1 MTTRIPEITRYQDW
15 LQEERNLSFEN
26 YDALWRWSTSDLD
39 GFWDSIWSYM
49 GIESASPPR
58 GVLAKNVMP
67 GAEWFPGATLNYA
80 THVLRHV
87 GRADAA
93 GFPAI
98 VSDDERGERRALS
111 WPDLA
116 LQVAAVATH
125 LKQQGGWPG
134 RSRGCIPAQHT

>member
-15 LQEERNLSFEN
+15 LQEKRNLSFEN

-93 GFPAI
+93 G
-98 VSDDERGERRALS
+98 
-111 WPDLA
+111 
-116 LQVAAVATH
+116 
-125 LKQQGGWPG
+125 
-134 RSRGCIPAQHT
+134 

>member
-58 GVLAKNVMP
+58 AVLAKNVMP

-98 VSDDERGERRALS
+98 VSDDVR
-111 WPDLA
+111 
-116 LQVAAVATH
+116 
-125 LKQQGGWPG
+125 K
-134 RSRGCIPAQHT
+134 